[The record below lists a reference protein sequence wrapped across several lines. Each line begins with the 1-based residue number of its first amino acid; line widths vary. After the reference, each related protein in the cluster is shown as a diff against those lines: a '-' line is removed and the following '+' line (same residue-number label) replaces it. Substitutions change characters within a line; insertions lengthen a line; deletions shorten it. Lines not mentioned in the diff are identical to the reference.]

1 MAEQLRDPFRVE
13 VDERTGAIET
23 PAGVFTLHSTSSE
36 QWVETPS
43 QQRYRWAKGFSNA
56 RELRRGALV
65 DTPDGQLRVASVRR
79 SGRGRAIEI
88 SGDGVSWTARRTGF
102 MRAELVDDAG
112 RVLTQLRRVRS
123 IADGAVDEATL
134 GLVLLLVFGGVLT
147 MTSRFELTLQP

>member
-1 MAEQLRDPFRVE
+1 MAEQLRDPFRID

-23 PAGVFTLHSTSSE
+23 SAGVFTLHSTISE

-43 QQRYRWAKGFSNA
+43 QQRYRWVNRFANA
-56 RELRRGALV
+56 RELRRGALI
-65 DTPDGQLRVASVRR
+65 DTPGGQLSVASVRH
-79 SGRGRAIEI
+79 SGRGRTIEI
-88 SGDGVSWTARRTGF
+88 SGNGICWRARRTGF

-112 RVLTQLRRVRS
+112 RVLAQLRRVRS